1 MNTKHHKRVKV
12 ENINNNINVNYTN
25 MVIIVIIKT
34 RLNFV
39 YENNKDNKV
48 LIVMNNSLQTLIADK

>member
-1 MNTKHHKRVKV
+1 
-12 ENINNNINVNYTN
+12 